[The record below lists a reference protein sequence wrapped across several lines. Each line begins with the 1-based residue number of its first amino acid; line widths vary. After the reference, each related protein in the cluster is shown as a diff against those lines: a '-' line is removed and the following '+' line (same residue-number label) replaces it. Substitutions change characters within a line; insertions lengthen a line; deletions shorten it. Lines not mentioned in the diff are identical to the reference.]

1 MFEFNAT
8 FLIAMVSFVLFII
21 IMNKILYEPILSV
34 INERQDYIDKNNNA
48 ALDSKNMS
56 KSILDDKE
64 KKLNDAAIASKKL
77 ISERVIQENNT
88 SAKLTEDARIK
99 SLSDIDSA
107 KKDLQHEV
115 EQTKEALKNNVKDL
129 AENISSKI
137 LGENITIDTVDD
149 ELIDRELKWIQLLKF
164 GIQ

>member
-48 ALDSKNMS
+48 ALDSKNMT

-77 ISERVIQENNT
+77 ISERVIQENNN
-88 SAKLTEDARIK
+88 SATLTEDARIK
-99 SLSDIDSA
+99 SVSDIDSA
-107 KKDLQHEV
+107 KKDLQNEV
-115 EQTKEALKNNVKDL
+115 EQAKKALKNSVKDL

-137 LGENITIDTVDD
+137 LGENITIDTFDD
-149 ELIDRELKWIQLLKF
+149 ELIDRELK
-164 GIQ
+164 

>member
-21 IMNKILYEPILSV
+21 IMNKVLYEPILSV

-115 EQTKEALKNNVKDL
+115 EQTNEALKNNVKDL

-149 ELIDRELKWIQLLKF
+149 ELIDRELK
-164 GIQ
+164 

>member
-149 ELIDRELKWIQLLKF
+149 ELIDRELK
-164 GIQ
+164 

>member
-21 IMNKILYEPILSV
+21 IMNKVLYEPILSV

-149 ELIDRELKWIQLLKF
+149 ELIDRELK
-164 GIQ
+164 

>member
-149 ELIDRELKWIQLLKF
+149 KLIDRELK
-164 GIQ
+164 

>member
-48 ALDSKNMS
+48 ALDSKNMT

-149 ELIDRELKWIQLLKF
+149 ELIDRELK
-164 GIQ
+164 